1 MSSITGQGRFHLG
14 ATKPMRHNYWNPKAL
29 EPVLYNERSHHNK
42 KPAQQWRPSP
52 VQSLSRV
59 QLLETPWTAACQ
71 TFLSFTNS
79 RSLLKLMSIESVMP
93 PNHLILYRPPLLP
106 SILPSIKVF
115 PSESVLY
122 IGGQSIGASA
132 SASVLPMNIQDW
144 CPLGLTGLISLL
156 SKGL

>member
-1 MSSITGQGRFHLG
+1 MSSIPGQGRFHLG
-14 ATKPMRHNYWNPKAL
+14 ATKPMHHNYWNPKAL
-29 EPVLYNERSHHNK
+29 EPVLHNQRSHRNK
-42 KPAQQWRPSP
+42 KPTQQWRPSS

-79 RSLLKLMSIESVMP
+79 WSFPKLMSIEWVMSSK
-93 PNHLILYRPPLLP
+93 HLILYHPLLLP

-115 PSESVLY
+115 SSESVLY

-144 CPLGLTGLISLL
+144 CPLGLTGLISSL